1 MEISKIKSF
10 YSLNE
15 LFSFI
20 SDKRKFKIIKYN
32 IYLNKKL
39 DLSIDDYKEFF
50 FQKKINKYDYVFIND
65 YYIEFKNDLN
75 DIIDD
80 NSYNLF
86 LNALSKKKDFILNI
100 KDKDFKLMIENK
112 YFKENPRFEI
122 EEINYP
128 RLLLIKDNKL
138 TNKAINTFEN
148 IFNLF
153 SINGKMNK
161 EQSINY
167 FTNCGYGIWANYRI
181 NELFKYDKDKDG
193 FILFEDFIKYYY
205 DSINQDLDYVWEDLE
220 KLGYNKYL
228 NENYDLDYLKNNKE
242 EFEESIIFNFF
253 ELTNLQINKLSLCF
267 KIDKIF
273 IDYLKKKGIL
283 INIKEINISLFNVKQ
298 FIELNIICPNIEEL
312 NLYILEKDPE
322 INKYE
327 INNIF
332 SNIITLKI
340 YIFKTNFDL
349 IDFMDNNNKKIKN
362 LEIYYKC
369 DEYIKSQSKII
380 LENIK
385 NLRIEGNIFIYNN
398 FKFPNLEY

>member
-1 MEISKIKSF
+1 MKISKIKSS
-10 YSLNE
+10 YCLNE
-15 LFSFI
+15 LFSFL
-20 SDKRKFKIIKYN
+20 SDQRKFKIIKYN

-39 DLSIDDYKEFF
+39 DLSIDDYKECF

-138 TNKAINTFEN
+138 TNKAINTFKN

-167 FTNCGYGIWANYRI
+167 FTNCGYDGWEIDDKI
-181 NELFKYDKDKDG
+181 KQLFLYDKDKDG
-193 FILFEDFIKYYY
+193 FY
-205 DSINQDLDYVWEDLE
+205 
-220 KLGYNKYL
+220 
-228 NENYDLDYLKNNKE
+228 
-242 EFEESIIFNFF
+242 II
-253 ELTNLQINKLSLCF
+253 
-267 KIDKIF
+267 
-273 IDYLKKKGIL
+273 
-283 INIKEINISLFNVKQ
+283 
-298 FIELNIICPNIEEL
+298 
-312 NLYILEKDPE
+312 
-322 INKYE
+322 
-327 INNIF
+327 
-332 SNIITLKI
+332 
-340 YIFKTNFDL
+340 
-349 IDFMDNNNKKIKN
+349 
-362 LEIYYKC
+362 
-369 DEYIKSQSKII
+369 
-380 LENIK
+380 
-385 NLRIEGNIFIYNN
+385 
-398 FKFPNLEY
+398 

>member
-1 MEISKIKSF
+1 MKISKIKSF

-15 LFSFI
+15 LFSFV

-39 DLSIDDYKEFF
+39 DLSINDYKECF
-50 FQKKINKYDYVFIND
+50 FQQKINKYDYVFINN

-122 EEINYP
+122 EEINIP

-138 TNKAINTFEN
+138 TNKAINTFKN

-167 FTNCGYGIWANYRI
+167 FQTCYEWDVNFKI
-181 NELFKYDKDKDG
+181 NELFVYDKDKDG

-205 DSINQDLDYVWEDLE
+205 DLINQDLYEVWDNLE
-220 KLGYNKYL
+220 KLGYNNYL

-253 ELTNLQINKLSLCF
+253 ELTNLQVNKLSLCF

-273 IDYLKKKGIL
+273 IDYLNKKDIL
-283 INIKEINISLFNVKQ
+283 INIKDINISLFNEKQ
-298 FIELNIICPNIEEL
+298 FIELNS
-312 NLYILEKDPE
+312 YH
-322 INKYE
+322 
-327 INNIF
+327 
-332 SNIITLKI
+332 
-340 YIFKTNFDL
+340 
-349 IDFMDNNNKKIKN
+349 
-362 LEIYYKC
+362 
-369 DEYIKSQSKII
+369 
-380 LENIK
+380 
-385 NLRIEGNIFIYNN
+385 
-398 FKFPNLEY
+398 

>member
-1 MEISKIKSF
+1 MKISKIKSF

-15 LFSFI
+15 LFSFV

-50 FQKKINKYDYVFIND
+50 FQQKINKYDYVFIND

-122 EEINYP
+122 EEINIP

-138 TNKAINTFEN
+138 TNKAINTFKN

-153 SINGKMNK
+153 SINGKMN
-161 EQSINY
+161 EEEAINY
-167 FTNCGYGIWANYRI
+167 FTNCGYDEWESNDRI
-181 NELFKYDKDKDG
+181 DDLFVYDKDKDG

-205 DSINQDLDYVWEDLE
+205 DLINQDLNYVWRNLE
-220 KLGYNKYL
+220 KLGYNNYL

-242 EFEESIIFNFF
+242 EFEESIIFNFIQ
-253 ELTNLQINKLSLCF
+253 LTNFKINKLSLCF
-267 KIDKIF
+267 KIDRLF
-273 IDYLKKKGIL
+273 
-283 INIKEINISLFNVKQ
+283 KEKRYF
-298 FIELNIICPNIEEL
+298 
-312 NLYILEKDPE
+312 
-322 INKYE
+322 NKY
-327 INNIF
+327 
-332 SNIITLKI
+332 KR
-340 YIFKTNFDL
+340 
-349 IDFMDNNNKKIKN
+349 NK
-362 LEIYYKC
+362 Y
-369 DEYIKSQSKII
+369 
-380 LENIK
+380 
-385 NLRIEGNIFIYNN
+385 F
-398 FKFPNLEY
+398 FV